1 MNVQAA
7 MPVGE
12 PVRIHPITDLDD
24 PRIAASGILNALL
37 DIDGHIS
44 RRRQGAVLD
53 TLSETFLIDDEEA
66 RELAIMGAWIA
77 AQADTP
83 EEAVFTLSRR
93 LRNMRAPDAQ
103 AVSGTMRA
111 MIDVVMSD
119 EHGRL
124 SRPVQN
130 ALTTATTG
138 HA

>member
-7 MPVGE
+7 IPVGE
-12 PVRIHPITDLDD
+12 PVRIRPMTELDD

-37 DIDGHIS
+37 DIDGHVT
-44 RRRQGAVLD
+44 RERQSAVLD
-53 TLSETFLIDDEEA
+53 TLSRTFLIDDEEA

-77 AQADTP
+77 AQADSP

-93 LRNMRAPDAQ
+93 LRNMRAPEAQ

-119 EHGRL
+119 ANGRL

-130 ALTTATTG
+130 ALTAATTG

>member
-1 MNVQAA
+1 MT
-7 MPVGE
+7 E
-12 PVRIHPITDLDD
+12 LDD

-37 DIDGHIS
+37 DIDGHVT
-44 RRRQGAVLD
+44 RERQSAVLD
-53 TLSETFLIDDEEA
+53 TLSRTFLIDDEEA

-77 AQADTP
+77 AQADSP

-93 LRNMRAPDAQ
+93 LRNMRAPEAQ

-119 EHGRL
+119 ANGRL

-130 ALTTATTG
+130 ALTAATTG